1 MGPDQIVAHVL
12 TQVHASQPCD
22 RLSFPEPLSRQR
34 QPAHEATAERAADR
48 DQYPRI
54 LEESDH
60 LTGAYD
66 PGAWAYAPRQWP
78 KRTQLRGDDGYGSV
92 VVAEG

>member
-1 MGPDQIVAHVL
+1 MGPDQVVTHALTPASCFATMQPAVL
-12 TQVHASQPCD
+12 S
-22 RLSFPEPLSRQR
+22 EPLSRQR

-48 DQYPRI
+48 DQYPGI

-66 PGAWAYAPRQWP
+66 PGSWASCPRQWP

-92 VVAEG
+92 VLAEG